1 MRIISKVGTNMNDK
15 KSFIRGALYGALVML
30 LLTIAGFGLWGVV
43 SKNILGDGAAAAQ
56 VTTQQKTDKK
66 LKSLGNLIDHYYLYT
81 EDMDKQALQDGIY
94 AGYVSGLGDPYT
106 VYYNEEQTK
115 ELLETTSGE
124 YSGIGAGLL
133 KDKETNAVVIGNVYE
148 GSPAEEAGLKAE
160 DVLYQVDEHVIG
172 DEDLTQIVSWIKGEE
187 GTEVTLHVYRGEDM
201 EQITCTVTR
210 RNIEVQTVNYEMKE
224 NQIGYIHVTEFDRV
238 TYTQFKNALAD
249 LENQGMQGLVIDLRS
264 NPGGDLDTVVDMLEL
279 LLPKGMV
286 VYTED
291 KNGGREEYKNQEDHE
306 FTKPLTVLVN
316 QYSASAAEIF
326 SGAIQDYKVGD
337 IVGTTTYGKG
347 IVQQL
352 VSLGDGTC
360 LKVTIAEYFLPSGRS
375 IHKKGVSPDVEVEY
389 EANPDDEKADNQLE
403 KALETIEEELQ

>member
-30 LLTIAGFGLWGVV
+30 LLTIAGLGLWGIV

-66 LKSLGNLIDHYYLYT
+66 LKSLGSLIDHYYLYT

-160 DVLYQVDEHVIG
+160 DILYQVDEHVIG

-201 EQITCTVTR
+201 KQITCTVTR

-224 NQIGYIHVTEFDRV
+224 DQIGYIHITEFDRV
-238 TYTQFKNALAD
+238 TYTQFKTALAD
-249 LENQGMQGLVIDLRS
+249 LENQGMKGLVIDLRS

-375 IHKKGVSPDVEVEY
+375 IHKKGVSPDVEVKY
-389 EANPDDEKADNQLE
+389 EADPDDEKADNQLE
-403 KALETIEEELQ
+403 KALEIIGEESQ